1 MPISDE
7 LAAVYGSAPT
17 YDHYIECLSLRHKGF
32 SNRGVI
38 HVTSHLQGWSAYL
51 EDGTSFVNFRF
62 LPFVAIPPKEEE
74 TAALTLQVGIDNVSR
89 VIMDELESAAG
100 YPDQPIT
107 CTYRVYLAS
116 DNTTVQNAPPLKLYI
131 SGVVATADNVSF
143 SASIVNLRRQA
154 FPRVLYTTEQF
165 PGLKR

>member
-17 YDHYIECLSLRHKGF
+17 YDYYIECLSLRHKGF
-32 SNRGVI
+32 SKGVI
-38 HVTSHLQGWSAYL
+38 HVTNQVQGWSAYT
-51 EDGTSFVNFRF
+51 ENDFFVNYQF
-62 LPFVAIPPKEEE
+62 LPFIAIPPKEEE
-74 TAALTLQVGIDNVSR
+74 TAALTLQVAIDNVGR
-89 VIMDELESAAG
+89 AIMDELESAAG

-107 CTYRVYLAS
+107 CIYRVYLAS

-131 SGVVATADNVSF
+131 SGVVATAETVSF
-143 SASIVNLRRQA
+143 AANIVNLRKQA
-154 FPRVLYTTEQF
+154 FPRLLYTTDEF

>member
-17 YDHYIECLSLRHKGF
+17 YDHYIECLTLRHKGF
-32 SNRGVI
+32 SNNGAI
-38 HVTSHLQGWSAYL
+38 QVTSHLQGWNAYI
-51 EDGTSFVNFRF
+51 ETGAFVKFQF
-62 LPFVAIPPKEEE
+62 LPFVAIPPKDEE

-89 VIMDELESAAG
+89 AIMDELESAAG

-107 CTYRVYLAS
+107 CIYRVYLAS
-116 DNTTVQNAPPLKLYI
+116 DNTTVQNNPPLKLYI

-143 SASIVNLRRQA
+143 AANIVNLRRQA
-154 FPRVLYTTEQF
+154 FPRVLYTTDEF